1 MEKFSNIRII
11 PLGGLGEIGRN
22 MMVVEIDDDII
33 IIDAGVLFPSGDMP
47 GVDFIISDIS
57 YLIKNQDRVQAILLT
72 HGHEDHIGA
81 LPYVLSELN
90 VPVYASK
97 LTIGLISV
105 KLREHRLLQQSDL
118 RVIEPNSPLKIGGIS
133 VEFFRVCHS
142 IPDSMGIA
150 IYTPHGSIVH
160 TGDFKI
166 DHTPIDNHK
175 TDFATLSR
183 LAAEGVLILLADS
196 TYAEIEGYTPSE
208 STIQN
213 PIDLKI
219 SQAKGRIIVATFAS
233 LISRM
238 QIVLDSAF
246 RHNRKI
252 AVVGRSMSNNLK
264 MAIKM
269 GYLHA
274 ESNVLISLKEAKK
287 LPDSKIILLATGTQG
302 EPTSA
307 LVRMSRDEHKDVK
320 IVSGDTVIL
329 SSSPIPGN
337 ESLVAKTIDDLY
349 RLGATVFSSRNADVH
364 VHGHASREDLKLLLN
379 IVTPQFFIP
388 VHGEYRHLVAN
399 AELAQ
404 HVGIKP
410 QNTLVLE
417 NGYVVEINSNEA
429 DITDY
434 IPLEPVF
441 ISGQK
446 AWHNTDFQLPQRNRI
461 SKSGLVV
468 IGLAAQSQSLELLS
482 KPTIV
487 SYGFPELNGVE
498 SLSEKTSQLVHF
510 ALENHSD
517 SVLDWYNIRENITRL
532 VADMLYKETKR
543 RPVVL
548 VLVQSVDYEF

>member
-1 MEKFSNIRII
+1 MSNFSKIRII

-22 MMVVEIDDDII
+22 MMVVELNDDII
-33 IIDAGVLFPSGDMP
+33 IIDAGILFPSSDMP

-57 YLIKNQDRVQAILLT
+57 YLLENQHRVQAILLT

-90 VPVYASK
+90 VPVYASR
-97 LTIGLISV
+97 LTLSLIGV
-105 KLREHRLLQQSDL
+105 KLREHGLLQRSNL
-118 RVIEPNSPLKIGGIS
+118 HVIEPNTLLNIGS
-133 VEFFRVCHS
+133 FDVEFFRVCHS

-150 IYTPHGSIVH
+150 IHTPFGAIVH

-166 DHTPIDNHK
+166 DHTPIDKHK
-175 TDFATLSR
+175 MDFATLSR
-183 LAAEGVLILLADS
+183 LAADGVLVLLADS
-196 TYAEIEGYTPSE
+196 TYAEVDGYTPSE
-208 STIQN
+208 STIQSH
-213 PIDLKI
+213 IDLKI
-219 SQAKGRIIVATFAS
+219 AQAPGRIIVATFAS

-238 QIVLDSAF
+238 QIVLDSAYK
-246 RHNRKI
+246 HDRKV

-269 GYLHA
+269 GYLNA
-274 ESNVLISLKEAKK
+274 EPNILISLKEAKK
-287 LPDSKIILLATGTQG
+287 LPASKIILLATGTQG

-307 LVRMSRDEHKDVK
+307 LVRMSRNEHKDVK
-320 IVSGDTVIL
+320 IVSEDTVIL

-349 RLGATVFSSRNADVH
+349 RLGARVFSSRNADVH
-364 VHGHASREDLKLLLN
+364 VHGHASREELKLLLN
-379 IVTPQFFIP
+379 VVQPKFYIP

-399 AELAQ
+399 TELAQ
-404 HVGIKP
+404 LVGIKP

-417 NGYVVEINSNEA
+417 NGYVVEIDSQKA

-434 IPLEPVF
+434 IPLEQVF

-446 AWHNTDFQLPQRNRI
+446 SWRNSDFQLNQRNRI
-461 SKSGLVV
+461 SKSGIVV
-468 IGLAAQSQSLELLS
+468 MGITFTGSPISLS
-482 KPTIV
+482 NDPTIV
-487 SYGFPELNGVE
+487 SYGFPELNE
-498 SLSEKTSQLVHF
+498 IQDLSEKTSQLVHF
-510 ALENHSD
+510 ALENDSD

-532 VADMLYKETKR
+532 VANMLYKETKR

-548 VLVQSVDYEF
+548 VLVQSAD

>member
-1 MEKFSNIRII
+1 MSNFSKIRII

-22 MMVVEIDDDII
+22 MMVVELNDDII
-33 IIDAGVLFPSGDMP
+33 IIDAGILFPSSDMP

-57 YLIKNQDRVQAILLT
+57 YLLENQHRVQAILLT

-90 VPVYASK
+90 VPVYASR
-97 LTIGLISV
+97 LTLSLIGV
-105 KLREHRLLQQSDL
+105 KLREHGLLQRSNL
-118 RVIEPNSPLKIGGIS
+118 HVIEPNTLLNIGS
-133 VEFFRVCHS
+133 FDVEFFRVCHS

-150 IYTPHGSIVH
+150 IHTPFGAIVH

-166 DHTPIDNHK
+166 DHTPIDKHK
-175 TDFATLSR
+175 MDFATLSR
-183 LAAEGVLILLADS
+183 LAADGVLVLLADS
-196 TYAEIEGYTPSE
+196 TYAEVDGYTPSE
-208 STIQN
+208 STIQS

-219 SQAKGRIIVATFAS
+219 AQAPGRIIVATFAS

-238 QIVLDSAF
+238 QIVLDSAYK
-246 RHNRKI
+246 HDRKV

-269 GYLHA
+269 GYLNA
-274 ESNVLISLKEAKK
+274 EPNILISLKEAKK
-287 LPDSKIILLATGTQG
+287 LPASKIILLATGTQG

-307 LVRMSRDEHKDVK
+307 LVRMSRNEHKDVK

-349 RLGATVFSSRNADVH
+349 RLGARVFSSRNADVH
-364 VHGHASREDLKLLLN
+364 VHGHASREELKLLLN
-379 IVTPQFFIP
+379 VVQPKFYIP

-399 AELAQ
+399 TELAQ
-404 HVGIKP
+404 LVGIKP

-417 NGYVVEINSNEA
+417 NGYVVEIDSQKA

-434 IPLEPVF
+434 IPLEQVF

-446 AWHNTDFQLPQRNRI
+446 SWRNSDFQLNQRNRI
-461 SKSGLVV
+461 SKSGIVV
-468 IGLAAQSQSLELLS
+468 MGITFTGSPISLS
-482 KPTIV
+482 NDPTIV
-487 SYGFPELNGVE
+487 SYGFPELNE
-498 SLSEKTSQLVHF
+498 IQDLSEKTSQLVHF
-510 ALENHSD
+510 ALENDSD

-532 VADMLYKETKR
+532 VANMLYKETKR

-548 VLVQSVDYEF
+548 VLVQSAD

>member
-1 MEKFSNIRII
+1 MSNFSKIRII

-22 MMVVEIDDDII
+22 MMVVELNDDII
-33 IIDAGVLFPSGDMP
+33 IIDAGILFPSSDMP

-57 YLIKNQDRVQAILLT
+57 YLLENQHRVQAILLT

-90 VPVYASK
+90 VPVYASR
-97 LTIGLISV
+97 LTLSLIGV
-105 KLREHRLLQQSDL
+105 KLREHGLLQRSNL
-118 RVIEPNSPLKIGGIS
+118 HVIEPNTLLNIGS
-133 VEFFRVCHS
+133 FDVEFFRVCHS

-150 IYTPHGSIVH
+150 IHTPFGAIVH

-166 DHTPIDNHK
+166 DHTPIDKHK
-175 TDFATLSR
+175 MDFATLSR
-183 LAAEGVLILLADS
+183 LAADGVLVLLADS
-196 TYAEIEGYTPSE
+196 TYAEVDGYTPSE
-208 STIQN
+208 STIQS

-219 SQAKGRIIVATFAS
+219 AQAPGRIIVATFAS

-238 QIVLDSAF
+238 QIVLDSAYK
-246 RHNRKI
+246 HDRKV

-269 GYLHA
+269 GYLNA
-274 ESNVLISLKEAKK
+274 EPNILISLKEAKK
-287 LPDSKIILLATGTQG
+287 LPASKIILLATGTQG

-307 LVRMSRDEHKDVK
+307 LVRMSRNEHKDVK
-320 IVSGDTVIL
+320 IVSEDTVIL

-349 RLGATVFSSRNADVH
+349 RLGARVFSSRNADVH
-364 VHGHASREDLKLLLN
+364 VHGHASREELKLLLN
-379 IVTPQFFIP
+379 VVQPKFYIP

-399 AELAQ
+399 TELAQ
-404 HVGIKP
+404 LVGIKP

-417 NGYVVEINSNEA
+417 NGYVVEIDSQKA

-434 IPLEPVF
+434 IPLEQVF

-446 AWHNTDFQLPQRNRI
+446 SWRNSDFQLNQRNRI
-461 SKSGLVV
+461 SKSGIVV
-468 IGLAAQSQSLELLS
+468 MGITFTGSPISLS
-482 KPTIV
+482 NDPTIV
-487 SYGFPELNGVE
+487 SYGFPELNE
-498 SLSEKTSQLVHF
+498 IQDLSEKTSQLVHF
-510 ALENHSD
+510 ALENDSD

-532 VADMLYKETKR
+532 VANMLYKETKR

-548 VLVQSVDYEF
+548 VLVQSAD

>member
-1 MEKFSNIRII
+1 MSNFSKIRII

-22 MMVVEIDDDII
+22 MMVVELNDDII
-33 IIDAGVLFPSGDMP
+33 IIDAGILFPSSDMP

-57 YLIKNQDRVQAILLT
+57 YLVENQNRVQAILLT

-90 VPVYASK
+90 VPVYASR
-97 LTIGLISV
+97 LTLSLIGV
-105 KLREHRLLQQSDL
+105 KLREHGLLQRSNL
-118 RVIEPNSPLKIGGIS
+118 HVIEPNTLLNIGS
-133 VEFFRVCHS
+133 FDVEFFRVCHS

-150 IYTPHGSIVH
+150 IHTPFGAIVH

-166 DHTPIDNHK
+166 DHTPIDKHK
-175 TDFATLSR
+175 MDFATLSR
-183 LAAEGVLILLADS
+183 LAADGVLVLLADS
-196 TYAEIEGYTPSE
+196 TYAEVDGYTPSE
-208 STIQN
+208 STIQS

-219 SQAKGRIIVATFAS
+219 AQAPGRIIVATFAS

-238 QIVLDSAF
+238 QIVLDSAYK
-246 RHNRKI
+246 HDRKV

-269 GYLHA
+269 GYLNA
-274 ESNVLISLKEAKK
+274 EPNILISLKEAKK
-287 LPDSKIILLATGTQG
+287 LPASKIILLATGTQG

-307 LVRMSRDEHKDVK
+307 LVRMSRNEHKDVK
-320 IVSGDTVIL
+320 IVSEDTVIL

-349 RLGATVFSSRNADVH
+349 RLGARVFSSRNADVH
-364 VHGHASREDLKLLLN
+364 VHGHASREELKLLLN
-379 IVTPQFFIP
+379 VVQPKFYIP

-399 AELAQ
+399 TELAQ
-404 HVGIKP
+404 LVGIKP

-417 NGYVVEINSNEA
+417 NGYVVEIDSQKA

-434 IPLEPVF
+434 IPLEQVF

-446 AWHNTDFQLPQRNRI
+446 PWRNSDFQLNQRNRI
-461 SKSGLVV
+461 SKSGIVV
-468 IGLAAQSQSLELLS
+468 MGITFTGSPISLSNE
-482 KPTIV
+482 PTIV
-487 SYGFPELNGVE
+487 SYGFPELNE
-498 SLSEKTSQLVHF
+498 IQDLSEKTSQLVHF
-510 ALENHSD
+510 ALENDSD
-517 SVLDWYNIRENITRL
+517 SVLDWYDIRENITRL

-548 VLVQSVDYEF
+548 VLVQSAD

>member
-1 MEKFSNIRII
+1 M
-11 PLGGLGEIGRN
+11 GEIGRN
-22 MMVVEIDDDII
+22 MMVIEINDDII
-33 IIDAGVLFPSGDMP
+33 VIDAGVLFPSNDMP
-47 GVDFIISDIS
+47 GVDFLISDIS
-57 YLIKNQDRVQAILLT
+57 YLIENHERVQAILLT

-97 LTIGLISV
+97 LTHGLISV
-105 KLREHRLLQQSDL
+105 KLREHGLLQHSQL
-118 RVIEPNSPLKIGGIS
+118 HIVEPNKLLKIGS
-133 VEFFRVCHS
+133 FDVEFFRVCHS

-150 IYTPHGSIVH
+150 IYTRQGAIVH

-183 LAAEGVLILLADS
+183 LADDGVLVLLADS
-196 TYAEIEGYTPSE
+196 TYAEVDGYTPSE
-208 STIQN
+208 STIQA

-219 SQAKGRIIVATFAS
+219 SQGKGRVILATFAS

-246 RHNRKI
+246 RHNRKV

-264 MAIKM
+264 MAIKL

-274 ESNVLISLKEAKK
+274 EPNILISLKEAKK
-287 LPDSKIILLATGTQG
+287 LPNNQVILLATGTQG

-320 IVSGDTVIL
+320 IISGDTVIL

-337 ESLVAKTIDDLY
+337 ESLVSKTIDDLY
-349 RLGATVFSSRNADVH
+349 RLGATVFSSRNALVH
-364 VHGHASREDLKLLLN
+364 VHGHASREELKLLLN
-379 IVTPQFFIP
+379 IVRPQFFIP
-388 VHGEYRHLVAN
+388 IHGEYRHLVAN

-404 HVGIKP
+404 NVGIKP
-410 QNTLVLE
+410 KNTLVIE
-417 NGYVVEINSNEA
+417 NGYVVDINSEQA

-434 IPLEPVF
+434 ISLEQVF

-446 AWHNTDFQLPQRNRI
+446 MWRNADLQLRQRNRI

-468 IGLAAQSQSLELLS
+468 VGLSIQSQSLEILS
-482 KPTIV
+482 EPSIV
-487 SYGFPELNGVE
+487 SYGFPELDKVE
-498 SLSEKTSQLVHF
+498 NLSEKTSQLVHF
-510 ALENHSD
+510 ALENNTG
-517 SVLDWYNIRENITRL
+517 SVLDWYDIQENITRL
-532 VADMLYKETKR
+532 VADMLYKQTKR
-543 RPVVL
+543 RPVIL
-548 VLVQSVDYEF
+548 ALVQPVN

>member
-1 MEKFSNIRII
+1 MSNFSKIKII

-22 MMVVEIDDDII
+22 MMVIELDEEIIV
-33 IIDAGVLFPSGDMP
+33 IDAGILFPSSDMP
-47 GVDFIISDIS
+47 GVDFIIADIN

-90 VPVYASK
+90 VPVYASR
-97 LTIGLISV
+97 LTHSLITM
-105 KLREHRLLQQSDL
+105 KLREHGLLQQSNL
-118 RVIEPNSPLKIGGIS
+118 QVIQPNELLKIGGFDI
-133 VEFFRVCHS
+133 EFFRVCHS

-150 IYTPHGSIVH
+150 IHTPYGAIVH

-166 DHTPIDNHK
+166 DHTPIDKHK
-175 TDFATLSR
+175 MDFATLSR
-183 LAAEGVLILLADS
+183 LAAEGVLVLLADS
-196 TYAEIEGYTPSE
+196 TYAEVDGYTPSE
-208 STIQN
+208 STIQS

-219 SQAKGRIIVATFAS
+219 SQAPGRIIVATFAS

-238 QIVLDSAF
+238 QIVLDSAH
-246 RHNRKI
+246 RHDRKV

-269 GYLHA
+269 GYL
-274 ESNVLISLKEAKK
+274 NVEPNILISLKEAKK
-287 LPDSKIILLATGTQG
+287 LPDSKTILLATGTQG

-307 LVRMSRDEHKDVK
+307 LVRMSRNEHKDVK

-349 RLGATVFSSRNADVH
+349 RLGAKVFSSRNAEVH
-364 VHGHASREDLKLLLN
+364 VHGHASREELKLLLN
-379 IVTPQFFIP
+379 VVQPKFYIP
-388 VHGEYRHLVAN
+388 IHGEYRHLVAN
-399 AELAQ
+399 MELAQ
-404 HVGIKP
+404 SVGIES

-417 NGYVVEINSNEA
+417 NGYVVEIDAKQAN
-429 DITDY
+429 ITSY
-434 IPLEPVF
+434 IPLEQIF

-446 AWHNTDFQLPQRNRI
+446 PWHNSDFQLNQRSRI
-461 SKSGLVV
+461 SKSGIVV
-468 IGLAAQSQSLELLS
+468 VGLNIKEKPLALS
-482 KPTIV
+482 NEPTII
-487 SYGFPELNGVE
+487 SYGFPELNKIE
-498 SLSEKTSQLVHF
+498 ALSEKTSQVVHF
-510 ALENHSD
+510 TLENNSD
-517 SVLDWYNIRENITRL
+517 SVIDWYKIRENITTV

-548 VLVQSVDYEF
+548 ILVQSAG

>member
-1 MEKFSNIRII
+1 MSNFSKIRII

-22 MMVVEIDDDII
+22 MMVVELNDDII
-33 IIDAGVLFPSGDMP
+33 IIDAGILFPSSDMP

-57 YLIKNQDRVQAILLT
+57 YLLENQHRVQAILLT

-90 VPVYASK
+90 VPVYASR
-97 LTIGLISV
+97 LTLSLIGV
-105 KLREHRLLQQSDL
+105 KLREHGLLQRSNL
-118 RVIEPNSPLKIGGIS
+118 HVIEPNTLLNIGS
-133 VEFFRVCHS
+133 FDVEFFRVCHS

-150 IYTPHGSIVH
+150 IHTPFGAIVH

-166 DHTPIDNHK
+166 DHTPIDKHK
-175 TDFATLSR
+175 MDFATLSR
-183 LAAEGVLILLADS
+183 LAADGVLVLLADS
-196 TYAEIEGYTPSE
+196 TYAEVDGYTPSE
-208 STIQN
+208 STIQS

-219 SQAKGRIIVATFAS
+219 AQAPGRIIVATFAS

-238 QIVLDSAF
+238 QIVLDSAYK
-246 RHNRKI
+246 HDRKV

-269 GYLHA
+269 GYLNA
-274 ESNVLISLKEAKK
+274 EPNILISLKEAKK
-287 LPDSKIILLATGTQG
+287 LPASKIILLATGTQG

-307 LVRMSRDEHKDVK
+307 LVRMSRNEHKDVK

-349 RLGATVFSSRNADVH
+349 RLGAKVFSSRNADVH
-364 VHGHASREDLKLLLN
+364 VHGHASREELKLLLN
-379 IVTPQFFIP
+379 VVQPKFYIP

-399 AELAQ
+399 TELAQ
-404 HVGIKP
+404 LVGIKP

-417 NGYVVEINSNEA
+417 NGYVVEIDSQKA

-434 IPLEPVF
+434 IPLEQVF

-446 AWHNTDFQLPQRNRI
+446 PWRNSDFQLNQRNRI
-461 SKSGLVV
+461 SKSGIVV
-468 IGLAAQSQSLELLS
+468 MGITFTGSPISLS
-482 KPTIV
+482 NDPTIV
-487 SYGFPELNGVE
+487 SYGFPELNE
-498 SLSEKTSQLVHF
+498 IQDLSEKTSQLVHF
-510 ALENHSD
+510 ALENDSD

-532 VADMLYKETKR
+532 VANMLYKETKR

-548 VLVQSVDYEF
+548 VLVQSAD

>member
-1 MEKFSNIRII
+1 MSNFSKIRII

-22 MMVVEIDDDII
+22 MMVVELNDDII
-33 IIDAGVLFPSGDMP
+33 IIDAGILFPSSDMP

-57 YLIKNQDRVQAILLT
+57 YLVENQNRVQAILLT

-90 VPVYASK
+90 VPVYASR
-97 LTIGLISV
+97 LTLSLIGV
-105 KLREHRLLQQSDL
+105 KLREHGLLQRSNL
-118 RVIEPNSPLKIGGIS
+118 HVIEPNTLLNIGS
-133 VEFFRVCHS
+133 FDVEFFRVCHS

-150 IYTPHGSIVH
+150 IHTPFGAIVH

-166 DHTPIDNHK
+166 DHTPIDKHK
-175 TDFATLSR
+175 MDFATLSR
-183 LAAEGVLILLADS
+183 LAADGVLVLLADS
-196 TYAEIEGYTPSE
+196 TYAEVDGYTPSE
-208 STIQN
+208 STIQS

-219 SQAKGRIIVATFAS
+219 SQAPGRIIVATFAS

-238 QIVLDSAF
+238 QIVLDSAYK
-246 RHNRKI
+246 HDRKV

-269 GYLHA
+269 GYLNA
-274 ESNVLISLKEAKK
+274 EPNILISLKEAKK
-287 LPDSKIILLATGTQG
+287 LPASKIILLATGTQG

-307 LVRMSRDEHKDVK
+307 LVRMSRNEHKDVK

-349 RLGATVFSSRNADVH
+349 RLGAKVFSSRNADVH
-364 VHGHASREDLKLLLN
+364 VHGHASREELKLLLN
-379 IVTPQFFIP
+379 VVQPKFYIP

-399 AELAQ
+399 TELAQ
-404 HVGIKP
+404 LVGIKP

-417 NGYVVEINSNEA
+417 NGYVVEIDSQKA

-434 IPLEPVF
+434 IPLEQVF

-446 AWHNTDFQLPQRNRI
+446 PWRNSDFQLNQRNRI
-461 SKSGLVV
+461 SKSGIVV
-468 IGLAAQSQSLELLS
+468 MGITFTGSPISLSNE
-482 KPTIV
+482 PTIV
-487 SYGFPELNGVE
+487 SYGFPELNE
-498 SLSEKTSQLVHF
+498 IQDLSEKTSQLVHF
-510 ALENHSD
+510 ALENDSD
-517 SVLDWYNIRENITRL
+517 SVLDWYDIRENITRL

-548 VLVQSVDYEF
+548 VLVQSAD

>member
-1 MEKFSNIRII
+1 MSNFSKIRII

-22 MMVVEIDDDII
+22 MMVVELNDDII
-33 IIDAGVLFPSGDMP
+33 IIDAGILFPSSDMP

-57 YLIKNQDRVQAILLT
+57 YLLENQHRVQAILLT

-90 VPVYASK
+90 VPVYASR
-97 LTIGLISV
+97 LTLSLIGV
-105 KLREHRLLQQSDL
+105 KLREHGLLQRSNL
-118 RVIEPNSPLKIGGIS
+118 HVIEPNTLLNIGS
-133 VEFFRVCHS
+133 FDVEFFRVCHS

-150 IYTPHGSIVH
+150 IHTPFGAIVH

-166 DHTPIDNHK
+166 DHTPIDKHK
-175 TDFATLSR
+175 MDFATLSR
-183 LAAEGVLILLADS
+183 LAADGVLVLLADS
-196 TYAEIEGYTPSE
+196 TYAEVDGYTPSE
-208 STIQN
+208 STIQS

-219 SQAKGRIIVATFAS
+219 AQAPGRIIVATFAS

-238 QIVLDSAF
+238 QIVLDSAYK
-246 RHNRKI
+246 HDRKV

-269 GYLHA
+269 GYLNA
-274 ESNVLISLKEAKK
+274 EPNILISLKEAKK
-287 LPDSKIILLATGTQG
+287 LPASKIILLATGTQG

-307 LVRMSRDEHKDVK
+307 LVRMSRNEHKDVK

-349 RLGATVFSSRNADVH
+349 RLGARVFSSRNADVH
-364 VHGHASREDLKLLLN
+364 VHGHASREELKLLLN
-379 IVTPQFFIP
+379 VVQPKFYIP

-399 AELAQ
+399 TELAQ
-404 HVGIKP
+404 LVGIKP

-417 NGYVVEINSNEA
+417 NGYVVEIDSQKA

-434 IPLEPVF
+434 IPLEQVF

-446 AWHNTDFQLPQRNRI
+446 PWRNSDFQLNQRNRI
-461 SKSGLVV
+461 SKSGIVV
-468 IGLAAQSQSLELLS
+468 MGITFTGSPISLS
-482 KPTIV
+482 NDPTIV
-487 SYGFPELNGVE
+487 SYGFPELNE
-498 SLSEKTSQLVHF
+498 IQDLSEKTSQLVHF
-510 ALENHSD
+510 ALENDSD

-532 VADMLYKETKR
+532 VANMLYKETKR

-548 VLVQSVDYEF
+548 VLVQSAD

>member
-1 MEKFSNIRII
+1 MSNFSKIKII

-22 MMVVEIDDDII
+22 MMVIELDEEIIV
-33 IIDAGVLFPSGDMP
+33 IDAGILFPSSDMP
-47 GVDFIISDIS
+47 GVDFIIADIN

-90 VPVYASK
+90 VPVYASR
-97 LTIGLISV
+97 LTHSLITM
-105 KLREHRLLQQSDL
+105 KLREHGLLQQSNL
-118 RVIEPNSPLKIGGIS
+118 QVIQPNELLKIGGFDI
-133 VEFFRVCHS
+133 EFFRVCHS

-150 IYTPHGSIVH
+150 IHTPYGAIVH

-166 DHTPIDNHK
+166 DHTPIDKHK
-175 TDFATLSR
+175 MDFATLSR
-183 LAAEGVLILLADS
+183 LAAEGVLVLLADS
-196 TYAEIEGYTPSE
+196 TYAEVDGYTPSE
-208 STIQN
+208 STIQS

-219 SQAKGRIIVATFAS
+219 SQAPGRIIVATFAS

-238 QIVLDSAF
+238 QIVLDSAH
-246 RHNRKI
+246 RHDRKV

-269 GYLHA
+269 GYL
-274 ESNVLISLKEAKK
+274 NVEPNILISLKEAKK
-287 LPDSKIILLATGTQG
+287 LPDSKTILLATGTQG

-307 LVRMSRDEHKDVK
+307 LVRMSRNEHKDVK

-349 RLGATVFSSRNADVH
+349 RLGAKVFSSRNAEVH
-364 VHGHASREDLKLLLN
+364 VHGHASREELKLLLN
-379 IVTPQFFIP
+379 VVQPKFYIP
-388 VHGEYRHLVAN
+388 IHGEYRHLVAN
-399 AELAQ
+399 TELAQ
-404 HVGIKP
+404 SVGIEP

-417 NGYVVEINSNEA
+417 NGYVVEIDAKQAN
-429 DITDY
+429 ITSY
-434 IPLEPVF
+434 IPLEQIF

-446 AWHNTDFQLPQRNRI
+446 PWHNSDFQLNQRSRI
-461 SKSGLVV
+461 SKSGIVV
-468 IGLAAQSQSLELLS
+468 VGLNIKEKPLALS
-482 KPTIV
+482 NEPTII
-487 SYGFPELNGVE
+487 SYGFPELNKIE
-498 SLSEKTSQLVHF
+498 ALSEKTSQVVHF
-510 ALENHSD
+510 TLENNSD
-517 SVLDWYNIRENITRL
+517 SVIDWYKIRENITTV

-548 VLVQSVDYEF
+548 ILVQSAG

>member
-1 MEKFSNIRII
+1 MSNFSKIKII

-22 MMVVEIDDDII
+22 MMVIELDEEIIV
-33 IIDAGVLFPSGDMP
+33 IDAGILFPSSDMP
-47 GVDFIISDIS
+47 GVDFIIADIN

-90 VPVYASK
+90 VPVYASR
-97 LTIGLISV
+97 LTHSLITM
-105 KLREHRLLQQSDL
+105 KLREHGLLQQSNL
-118 RVIEPNSPLKIGGIS
+118 QVIQPNELLKIGGFDI
-133 VEFFRVCHS
+133 EFFRVCHS

-150 IYTPHGSIVH
+150 IHTPYGAIVH

-166 DHTPIDNHK
+166 DHTPIDKHK
-175 TDFATLSR
+175 MDFATLSR
-183 LAAEGVLILLADS
+183 LAAEGVLVLLADS
-196 TYAEIEGYTPSE
+196 TYAEIDGYTPSE
-208 STIQN
+208 STIQS

-219 SQAKGRIIVATFAS
+219 SQAPGRIIVATFAS

-238 QIVLDSAF
+238 QIVLDSAH
-246 RHNRKI
+246 RHDRKV

-269 GYLHA
+269 GYL
-274 ESNVLISLKEAKK
+274 NVEPNILISLKEAKK
-287 LPDSKIILLATGTQG
+287 LPDSKTILLATGTQG

-307 LVRMSRDEHKDVK
+307 LVRMSRNEHKDVK

-349 RLGATVFSSRNADVH
+349 RLGAKVFSSRNAEVH
-364 VHGHASREDLKLLLN
+364 VHGHASREELKLLLN
-379 IVTPQFFIP
+379 VVQPKFYIP
-388 VHGEYRHLVAN
+388 IHGEYRHLVAN
-399 AELAQ
+399 TELAQ
-404 HVGIKP
+404 SVGIEP

-417 NGYVVEINSNEA
+417 NGYVVEIDAKQAN
-429 DITDY
+429 ITSY
-434 IPLEPVF
+434 IPLEQIF

-446 AWHNTDFQLPQRNRI
+446 PWHNSDFQLNQRSRI
-461 SKSGLVV
+461 SKSGIVV
-468 IGLAAQSQSLELLS
+468 VGLNIKEKPLALS
-482 KPTIV
+482 NEPTII
-487 SYGFPELNGVE
+487 SYGFPELNKIE
-498 SLSEKTSQLVHF
+498 ALSEKTSQVVHF
-510 ALENHSD
+510 TLENNSD
-517 SVLDWYNIRENITRL
+517 SVIDWYKIRENITTV

-548 VLVQSVDYEF
+548 ILVQSAG

>member
-1 MEKFSNIRII
+1 MSNFSKIRII

-22 MMVVEIDDDII
+22 MMVVELNDDII
-33 IIDAGVLFPSGDMP
+33 IIDAGILFPSSDMP

-57 YLIKNQDRVQAILLT
+57 YLLENQHRVQAILLT

-90 VPVYASK
+90 VPVYASR
-97 LTIGLISV
+97 LTLSLIGV
-105 KLREHRLLQQSDL
+105 KLREHGLLQRSNL
-118 RVIEPNSPLKIGGIS
+118 HVIEPNTLLNIGS
-133 VEFFRVCHS
+133 FDVEFFRVCHS

-150 IYTPHGSIVH
+150 IHTPFGAIVH

-166 DHTPIDNHK
+166 DHTPIDKHK
-175 TDFATLSR
+175 MDFATLSR
-183 LAAEGVLILLADS
+183 LAADGVLVLLADS
-196 TYAEIEGYTPSE
+196 TYAEVDGYTPSE
-208 STIQN
+208 STIQS

-219 SQAKGRIIVATFAS
+219 AQAPGRIIVATFAS

-238 QIVLDSAF
+238 QIVLDSAYK
-246 RHNRKI
+246 HDRKV

-269 GYLHA
+269 GYLNA
-274 ESNVLISLKEAKK
+274 EPNILISLKEAKK
-287 LPDSKIILLATGTQG
+287 LPASKIILLATGTQG

-307 LVRMSRDEHKDVK
+307 LVRMSRNEHKDVK
-320 IVSGDTVIL
+320 IVSEDTVIL
-329 SSSPIPGN
+329 SSSPIPGY

-349 RLGATVFSSRNADVH
+349 RLGARVFSSRNADVH
-364 VHGHASREDLKLLLN
+364 VHGHASREELKLLLN
-379 IVTPQFFIP
+379 VVQPKFYIP

-399 AELAQ
+399 TELAQ
-404 HVGIKP
+404 LVGIKP

-417 NGYVVEINSNEA
+417 NGYVVEIDSQKA

-434 IPLEPVF
+434 IPLEQVF

-446 AWHNTDFQLPQRNRI
+446 SWRNSDFQLNQRNRI
-461 SKSGLVV
+461 SKSGIVV
-468 IGLAAQSQSLELLS
+468 MGITFTGSPISLS
-482 KPTIV
+482 NDPTIV
-487 SYGFPELNGVE
+487 SYGFPELNE
-498 SLSEKTSQLVHF
+498 IQDLSEKTSQLVHF
-510 ALENHSD
+510 ALENDSD

-532 VADMLYKETKR
+532 VANMLYKETKR

-548 VLVQSVDYEF
+548 VLVQSAD

>member
-1 MEKFSNIRII
+1 MSNFSKIRII

-22 MMVVEIDDDII
+22 MMVVELNDDII
-33 IIDAGVLFPSGDMP
+33 IIDAGILFPSSDMP

-57 YLIKNQDRVQAILLT
+57 YLVENQNRVQAILLT

-90 VPVYASK
+90 VPVYASR
-97 LTIGLISV
+97 LTLSLIGV
-105 KLREHRLLQQSDL
+105 KLREHGLLQRSNL
-118 RVIEPNSPLKIGGIS
+118 HVIEPNTLLNIGS
-133 VEFFRVCHS
+133 FDVEFFRVCHS

-150 IYTPHGSIVH
+150 IHTPFGAIVH

-166 DHTPIDNHK
+166 DHTPIDKHK
-175 TDFATLSR
+175 MDFATLSR
-183 LAAEGVLILLADS
+183 LAADGVLVLLADS
-196 TYAEIEGYTPSE
+196 TYAEVDGYTPSE
-208 STIQN
+208 STIQS

-219 SQAKGRIIVATFAS
+219 AQAPGRIIVATFAS

-238 QIVLDSAF
+238 QIVLDSAYK
-246 RHNRKI
+246 HDRKV

-269 GYLHA
+269 GYLNA
-274 ESNVLISLKEAKK
+274 EPNILISLKEAKK
-287 LPDSKIILLATGTQG
+287 LPASKIILLATGTQG

-307 LVRMSRDEHKDVK
+307 LVRMSRNEHKDVK
-320 IVSGDTVIL
+320 IVSEDTVIL

-349 RLGATVFSSRNADVH
+349 RLGAKVFSSRNADVH
-364 VHGHASREDLKLLLN
+364 VHGHASREELKLLLN
-379 IVTPQFFIP
+379 VVQPKFYIP

-399 AELAQ
+399 TELAQ
-404 HVGIKP
+404 LVGIKP

-417 NGYVVEINSNEA
+417 NGYVVEIDSQKA

-434 IPLEPVF
+434 IPLEQVF

-446 AWHNTDFQLPQRNRI
+446 SWRNSDFQLNQRNRI
-461 SKSGLVV
+461 SKSGIVV
-468 IGLAAQSQSLELLS
+468 MGITFTGSPISLS
-482 KPTIV
+482 NDPTIV
-487 SYGFPELNGVE
+487 SYGFPELNE
-498 SLSEKTSQLVHF
+498 IQDLSEKTSQLVHF
-510 ALENHSD
+510 ALENDSD

-532 VADMLYKETKR
+532 VANMLYKETKR

-548 VLVQSVDYEF
+548 VLVQSAD

>member
-1 MEKFSNIRII
+1 MSNFSKIRII

-22 MMVVEIDDDII
+22 MMVVELNDDII
-33 IIDAGVLFPSGDMP
+33 IIDAGILFPSSDMP

-57 YLIKNQDRVQAILLT
+57 YLLENQHRVQAILLT

-90 VPVYASK
+90 VPVYASR
-97 LTIGLISV
+97 LTLSLIGV
-105 KLREHRLLQQSDL
+105 KLREHGLLQRSNL
-118 RVIEPNSPLKIGGIS
+118 HVIEPNTLLNIGS
-133 VEFFRVCHS
+133 FDVEFFRVCHS

-150 IYTPHGSIVH
+150 IHTPFGAIVH

-166 DHTPIDNHK
+166 DHTPIDKHK
-175 TDFATLSR
+175 MDFATLSR
-183 LAAEGVLILLADS
+183 LAADGVLVLLADS
-196 TYAEIEGYTPSE
+196 TYAEVDGYTPSE
-208 STIQN
+208 STIQS

-219 SQAKGRIIVATFAS
+219 AQAPGRIIVATFAS

-238 QIVLDSAF
+238 QIVLDSAYK
-246 RHNRKI
+246 HDRKV

-269 GYLHA
+269 GYLNA
-274 ESNVLISLKEAKK
+274 EPNILISLKEAKK
-287 LPDSKIILLATGTQG
+287 LPASKIILLATGTQG

-307 LVRMSRDEHKDVK
+307 LVRMSRNEHKDVK

-349 RLGATVFSSRNADVH
+349 RLGARVFSSRNADVH
-364 VHGHASREDLKLLLN
+364 VHGHASREELKLLLN
-379 IVTPQFFIP
+379 VVQPKFYIP

-399 AELAQ
+399 TELAQ
-404 HVGIKP
+404 LVGIKP

-417 NGYVVEINSNEA
+417 NGYGVEIDSQKA

-434 IPLEPVF
+434 IPLEQVF

-446 AWHNTDFQLPQRNRI
+446 SWRNSDFQLNQRNRI
-461 SKSGLVV
+461 SKSGIVV
-468 IGLAAQSQSLELLS
+468 MGITFTGSPISLSNE
-482 KPTIV
+482 PTIV
-487 SYGFPELNGVE
+487 SYGFPELNE
-498 SLSEKTSQLVHF
+498 IQDLSEKTSQLVHF
-510 ALENHSD
+510 ALENDSD

-532 VADMLYKETKR
+532 VANMLYKETKR

-548 VLVQSVDYEF
+548 VLVQSAD

>member
-1 MEKFSNIRII
+1 MSNFSKIRII

-22 MMVVEIDDDII
+22 MMVVELNDDII
-33 IIDAGVLFPSGDMP
+33 IIDAGILFPSSDMP

-57 YLIKNQDRVQAILLT
+57 YLLENQHRVQAILLT

-90 VPVYASK
+90 VPVYASR
-97 LTIGLISV
+97 LTHSLISV
-105 KLREHRLLQQSDL
+105 KLREHGLLL
-118 RVIEPNSPLKIGGIS
+118 RSNLHVIEPNTLLNIGS
-133 VEFFRVCHS
+133 FDVEFFRVCHS

-150 IYTPHGSIVH
+150 IHTPFGAIVH

-166 DHTPIDNHK
+166 DHTPIDKHK
-175 TDFATLSR
+175 MDFATLSR
-183 LAAEGVLILLADS
+183 LAADGVLVLLADS
-196 TYAEIEGYTPSE
+196 TYAEVDGYTPSE
-208 STIQN
+208 STIQS

-219 SQAKGRIIVATFAS
+219 AQAPGRIIVATFAS

-238 QIVLDSAF
+238 QIVLDSAYK
-246 RHNRKI
+246 HDRKV

-269 GYLHA
+269 GYLNA
-274 ESNVLISLKEAKK
+274 EPNILISLKEAKK
-287 LPDSKIILLATGTQG
+287 LPASKIILLATGTQG

-307 LVRMSRDEHKDVK
+307 LVRMSRNEHKDVK
-320 IVSGDTVIL
+320 IVSEDTVIL

-349 RLGATVFSSRNADVH
+349 RLGARVFSSRNADVH
-364 VHGHASREDLKLLLN
+364 VHGHASREELKLLLN
-379 IVTPQFFIP
+379 VVQPKFYIP

-399 AELAQ
+399 TELAQ
-404 HVGIKP
+404 LVGIKP

-417 NGYVVEINSNEA
+417 NGYVVEIDSQKA

-434 IPLEPVF
+434 IPLEQVF

-446 AWHNTDFQLPQRNRI
+446 SWRNSDFQLNQRNRI
-461 SKSGLVV
+461 SKSGIVV
-468 IGLAAQSQSLELLS
+468 MGITFTGSPISLS
-482 KPTIV
+482 NDPTIV
-487 SYGFPELNGVE
+487 SYGFPELNE
-498 SLSEKTSQLVHF
+498 IQDLSEKTSQLVHF
-510 ALENHSD
+510 ALENDSD

-532 VADMLYKETKR
+532 VANMLYKETKR

-548 VLVQSVDYEF
+548 VLVQSAD

>member
-1 MEKFSNIRII
+1 MSNFSKIRII

-22 MMVVEIDDDII
+22 MMVVELNDDII
-33 IIDAGVLFPSGDMP
+33 IIDAGILFPSSDMP

-57 YLIKNQDRVQAILLT
+57 YLLENQHRVQAILLT

-90 VPVYASK
+90 VPVYASR
-97 LTIGLISV
+97 LTLSLIGV
-105 KLREHRLLQQSDL
+105 KLREHGLLQRSNL
-118 RVIEPNSPLKIGGIS
+118 HVIEPNTLLNIGS
-133 VEFFRVCHS
+133 FDVEFFRVCHS

-150 IYTPHGSIVH
+150 IHTPFGAIVH

-166 DHTPIDNHK
+166 DHTPIDKHK
-175 TDFATLSR
+175 MDFATLSR
-183 LAAEGVLILLADS
+183 LAADGVLVLLADS
-196 TYAEIEGYTPSE
+196 TYAEVDGYTPSE
-208 STIQN
+208 STIQS

-219 SQAKGRIIVATFAS
+219 AQAPGRIIVATFAS

-238 QIVLDSAF
+238 QIVLDSAYK
-246 RHNRKI
+246 HDRKV

-269 GYLHA
+269 GYLNA
-274 ESNVLISLKEAKK
+274 EPNILISLKEAKK
-287 LPDSKIILLATGTQG
+287 LPASKIILLATGTQG

-307 LVRMSRDEHKDVK
+307 LVRMSRNEHKDVK
-320 IVSGDTVIL
+320 IVSEDTVIL

-349 RLGATVFSSRNADVH
+349 RLGARVFSSRNADVH
-364 VHGHASREDLKLLLN
+364 VHGHASREELKLLLN
-379 IVTPQFFIP
+379 VVQPKFYIP

-399 AELAQ
+399 TELAQ
-404 HVGIKP
+404 LVGIKP

-417 NGYVVEINSNEA
+417 NGYVVEIDSQKA

-434 IPLEPVF
+434 IPLEQVF

-446 AWHNTDFQLPQRNRI
+446 PWRNSDFQLNQRNRI
-461 SKSGLVV
+461 SKSGIVV
-468 IGLAAQSQSLELLS
+468 MGITFTGSPISLSNE
-482 KPTIV
+482 PTIV
-487 SYGFPELNGVE
+487 SYGFPELNE
-498 SLSEKTSQLVHF
+498 IQDLSEKTSQLVHF
-510 ALENHSD
+510 ALENDSD

-532 VADMLYKETKR
+532 VANMLYKETKR

-548 VLVQSVDYEF
+548 VLVQSAD

>member
-1 MEKFSNIRII
+1 
-11 PLGGLGEIGRN
+11 
-22 MMVVEIDDDII
+22 MVIEIDDDII
-33 IIDAGVLFPSGDMP
+33 VIDAGVLFPSSDMP

-57 YLIKNQDRVQAILLT
+57 YLIENHDRIQAILLT

-97 LTIGLISV
+97 LTHGLISV
-105 KLREHRLLQQSDL
+105 KLREHGLLQHSQL
-118 RVIEPNSPLKIGGIS
+118 HVIEPNNLLKIGS
-133 VEFFRVCHS
+133 FNVEFFRVCHS

-150 IYTPHGSIVH
+150 IHTRQGAIVH

-183 LAAEGVLILLADS
+183 LAADGVLVLLADS
-196 TYAEIEGYTPSE
+196 TYAEVDGYTPSE
-208 STIQN
+208 STIQA
-213 PIDLKI
+213 PIDLTI
-219 SQAKGRIIVATFAS
+219 SQGEGRIIVATFAS

-238 QIVLDSAF
+238 QIVLDSAS
-246 RHNRKI
+246 RHNRKV

-264 MAIKM
+264 MAIKL

-274 ESNVLISLKEAKK
+274 EPNILISLKEAKK
-287 LPDSKIILLATGTQG
+287 LPNNQIILLATGTQG

-364 VHGHASREDLKLLLN
+364 VHGHASREELKLLLN
-379 IVTPQFFIP
+379 IVRPQFYIP
-388 VHGEYRHLVAN
+388 IHGEYRHLVAN

-404 HVGIKP
+404 NVGIKP
-410 QNTLVLE
+410 KNTLVIE
-417 NGYVVEINSNEA
+417 NGYVVDINSNQA

-434 IPLEPVF
+434 ISLEQVF

-446 AWHNTDFQLPQRNRI
+446 PWRNTDFQLPQRNRI

-468 IGLAAQSQSLELLS
+468 VGLVIQSQSLEILS
-482 KPTIV
+482 EPSIIP
-487 SYGFPELNGVE
+487 YGFPELNEVE
-498 SLSEKTSQLVHF
+498 NLSEKTSQLVHF
-510 ALENHSD
+510 ALENDTD
-517 SVLDWYNIRENITRL
+517 SVLDCYNIRENITRL
-532 VADMLYKETKR
+532 VADMLFKETKR

-548 VLVQSVDYEF
+548 ALVQSVN

>member
-1 MEKFSNIRII
+1 LKKNSNIRII

-22 MMVVEIDDDII
+22 MMVIEINDDII
-33 IIDAGVLFPSGDMP
+33 VIDAGVLFPSNDMP

-57 YLIKNQDRVQAILLT
+57 YLIENHERVQAILLT

-97 LTIGLISV
+97 LTHGLISV
-105 KLREHRLLQQSDL
+105 KLREHGLLQHSQL
-118 RVIEPNSPLKIGGIS
+118 HIIEPNKLLKIGS
-133 VEFFRVCHS
+133 FDVEFFRVCHS

-150 IYTPHGSIVH
+150 IHTRQGAIVH

-183 LAAEGVLILLADS
+183 LADDGVLVLLADS
-196 TYAEIEGYTPSE
+196 TYAEVDGYTPSE
-208 STIQN
+208 STIQA

-219 SQAKGRIIVATFAS
+219 SQGEGRVIVATFAS

-246 RHNRKI
+246 RHNRKV

-264 MAIKM
+264 MAIKL

-274 ESNVLISLKEAKK
+274 EPNVLVSLKEAKK
-287 LPDSKIILLATGTQG
+287 LPNNQVILLATGTQG

-320 IVSGDTVIL
+320 IISGDTVIL

-337 ESLVAKTIDDLY
+337 ESLVSKTIDGLY
-349 RLGATVFSSRNADVH
+349 RLGATVFSSRNALVH
-364 VHGHASREDLKLLLN
+364 VHGHASREELKLLLN
-379 IVTPQFFIP
+379 IVRPQFFIP
-388 VHGEYRHLVAN
+388 IHGEYRHLVAH

-404 HVGIKP
+404 NVGIKP
-410 QNTLVLE
+410 KNTLVIE
-417 NGYVVEINSNEA
+417 NGYVVDINSDQA
-429 DITDY
+429 AITDY
-434 IPLEPVF
+434 ISLEQVF

-446 AWHNTDFQLPQRNRI
+446 MWRNADLQLRQRNRI

-468 IGLAAQSQSLELLS
+468 VGLSIQSQSLEILS
-482 KPTIV
+482 KPSIV
-487 SYGFPELNGVE
+487 SYGFPELNKVE

-510 ALENHSD
+510 ALENNAG
-517 SVLDWYNIRENITRL
+517 SVLDWYDIQENITRL

-543 RPVVL
+543 RPVIL
-548 VLVQSVDYEF
+548 ALVQPVN

>member
-1 MEKFSNIRII
+1 LSNFSKIKII

-22 MMVVEIDDDII
+22 MMVIELDEEIIV
-33 IIDAGVLFPSGDMP
+33 IDAGILFPSSDMP
-47 GVDFIISDIS
+47 GVDFIIADIN

-90 VPVYASK
+90 VPVYASR
-97 LTIGLISV
+97 LTHSLITM
-105 KLREHRLLQQSDL
+105 KLREHGLLQQSNL
-118 RVIEPNSPLKIGGIS
+118 QVIQPNELLKIGGFDI
-133 VEFFRVCHS
+133 EFFRVCHS

-150 IYTPHGSIVH
+150 IHTPYGAIVH

-166 DHTPIDNHK
+166 DHTPIDKHK
-175 TDFATLSR
+175 MDFATLSR
-183 LAAEGVLILLADS
+183 LAAEGVLVLLADS
-196 TYAEIEGYTPSE
+196 TYAEVDGYTPSE
-208 STIQN
+208 STIQS

-219 SQAKGRIIVATFAS
+219 SQAPGRIIVATFAS

-238 QIVLDSAF
+238 QIVLDSAH
-246 RHNRKI
+246 RHDRKV

-269 GYLHA
+269 GYL
-274 ESNVLISLKEAKK
+274 NVEPNILISLKEAKK
-287 LPDSKIILLATGTQG
+287 LPDSKTILLATGTQG

-307 LVRMSRDEHKDVK
+307 LVRMSRNEHKDVK

-349 RLGATVFSSRNADVH
+349 RLGAKVFSSRNAEVH
-364 VHGHASREDLKLLLN
+364 VHGHASREELKLLLN
-379 IVTPQFFIP
+379 VVQPKFYIP
-388 VHGEYRHLVAN
+388 IHGEYRHLVAN
-399 AELAQ
+399 TELAQ
-404 HVGIKP
+404 SVGIEP

-417 NGYVVEINSNEA
+417 NGYVVEIDAKQAN
-429 DITDY
+429 ITSY
-434 IPLEPVF
+434 IPLEQIF

-446 AWHNTDFQLPQRNRI
+446 PWHNSDFQLNQRSRI
-461 SKSGLVV
+461 SKSGIVV
-468 IGLAAQSQSLELLS
+468 VGLNIKEKPLALS
-482 KPTIV
+482 NEPTII
-487 SYGFPELNGVE
+487 SYGFPELNKIE
-498 SLSEKTSQLVHF
+498 ALSEKTSQVVHF
-510 ALENHSD
+510 TLENNSD
-517 SVLDWYNIRENITRL
+517 SVIDWYKIRENITTV

-548 VLVQSVDYEF
+548 ILVQSAG

>member
-1 MEKFSNIRII
+1 MSNFSKIRII

-22 MMVVEIDDDII
+22 MMVVELNDDII
-33 IIDAGVLFPSGDMP
+33 IIDAGILFPSSDMP

-57 YLIKNQDRVQAILLT
+57 YLLENQHRVQAILLT

-90 VPVYASK
+90 VPVYASR
-97 LTIGLISV
+97 LTLSLIGV
-105 KLREHRLLQQSDL
+105 KLREHGLLQRSNL
-118 RVIEPNSPLKIGGIS
+118 HVIEPNTLLNIGS
-133 VEFFRVCHS
+133 FDVEFFRVCHS
-142 IPDSMGIA
+142 IPDSMGSA
-150 IYTPHGSIVH
+150 IHTPFGAIVH

-166 DHTPIDNHK
+166 DHTPIDKHK
-175 TDFATLSR
+175 MDFATLSR
-183 LAAEGVLILLADS
+183 LAADGVLVLLADS
-196 TYAEIEGYTPSE
+196 TYAEVDGYTPSE
-208 STIQN
+208 STIQS

-219 SQAKGRIIVATFAS
+219 AQAPGRIIVATFAS

-238 QIVLDSAF
+238 QIVLDSAYK
-246 RHNRKI
+246 HDRKV

-269 GYLHA
+269 GYLNA
-274 ESNVLISLKEAKK
+274 EPNILISLKEAKK
-287 LPDSKIILLATGTQG
+287 LPASKIILLATGTQG

-307 LVRMSRDEHKDVK
+307 LVRMSRNEHKDVK
-320 IVSGDTVIL
+320 IVSEDTVIL

-349 RLGATVFSSRNADVH
+349 RLGARVFSSRNADVH
-364 VHGHASREDLKLLLN
+364 VHGHASREELKLLLN
-379 IVTPQFFIP
+379 VVQPKFYIP

-399 AELAQ
+399 TELAQ
-404 HVGIKP
+404 LVGIKP

-417 NGYVVEINSNEA
+417 NGYVVEIDSQKA

-434 IPLEPVF
+434 IPLEQVF

-446 AWHNTDFQLPQRNRI
+446 SWRNSDFQLNQRNRI
-461 SKSGLVV
+461 SKSGIVV
-468 IGLAAQSQSLELLS
+468 MGITFTGSPISLS
-482 KPTIV
+482 NDPTIV
-487 SYGFPELNGVE
+487 SYGFPELNE
-498 SLSEKTSQLVHF
+498 IQDLSEKTSQLVHF
-510 ALENHSD
+510 ALENDSD

-532 VADMLYKETKR
+532 VANMLYKETKR

-548 VLVQSVDYEF
+548 VLVQSAD

>member
-1 MEKFSNIRII
+1 LSNFSKIRII

-22 MMVVEIDDDII
+22 MMVVELNDDII
-33 IIDAGVLFPSGDMP
+33 IIDAGILFPSSDMP

-57 YLIKNQDRVQAILLT
+57 YLLENQHRVQAILLT

-90 VPVYASK
+90 VPVYASR
-97 LTIGLISV
+97 LTLSLIGV
-105 KLREHRLLQQSDL
+105 KLREHGLLQRSNL
-118 RVIEPNSPLKIGGIS
+118 HVIEPNTLLNIGS
-133 VEFFRVCHS
+133 FDVEFFRVCHS

-150 IYTPHGSIVH
+150 IHTPFGAIVH

-166 DHTPIDNHK
+166 DHTPIDKHK
-175 TDFATLSR
+175 MDFATLSR
-183 LAAEGVLILLADS
+183 LAADGVLVLLADS
-196 TYAEIEGYTPSE
+196 TYAEVDGYTPSE
-208 STIQN
+208 STIQS

-219 SQAKGRIIVATFAS
+219 AQAPGRIIVATFAS

-238 QIVLDSAF
+238 QIVLDSAYK
-246 RHNRKI
+246 HDRKV

-269 GYLHA
+269 GYLNA
-274 ESNVLISLKEAKK
+274 EPNILISLKEAKK
-287 LPDSKIILLATGTQG
+287 LPASKIILLATGTQG

-307 LVRMSRDEHKDVK
+307 LVRMSRNEHKDVK
-320 IVSGDTVIL
+320 IVSEDTVIL

-349 RLGATVFSSRNADVH
+349 RLGARVFSSRNADVH
-364 VHGHASREDLKLLLN
+364 VHGHASREELKLLLN
-379 IVTPQFFIP
+379 VVQPKFYIP

-399 AELAQ
+399 TELAQ
-404 HVGIKP
+404 LVGIKP

-417 NGYVVEINSNEA
+417 NGYVVEIDSQKA

-434 IPLEPVF
+434 IPLEQVF

-446 AWHNTDFQLPQRNRI
+446 SWRNSDFQLNQRNRI
-461 SKSGLVV
+461 SKSGIVV
-468 IGLAAQSQSLELLS
+468 MGITFTGSPISLS
-482 KPTIV
+482 NDPTIV
-487 SYGFPELNGVE
+487 SYGFPELNE
-498 SLSEKTSQLVHF
+498 IQDLSEKTSQLVHF
-510 ALENHSD
+510 ALENDSD

-532 VADMLYKETKR
+532 VANMLYKETKR

-548 VLVQSVDYEF
+548 VLVQSAD

>member
-1 MEKFSNIRII
+1 MSNFSKIRII

-22 MMVVEIDDDII
+22 MMVVELNDDII
-33 IIDAGVLFPSGDMP
+33 IIDAGILFPSSDMP

-57 YLIKNQDRVQAILLT
+57 YLVENQNRVQAILLT

-90 VPVYASK
+90 VPVYASR
-97 LTIGLISV
+97 LTLSLIGV
-105 KLREHRLLQQSDL
+105 KLREHGLLQRSNL
-118 RVIEPNSPLKIGGIS
+118 HVIEPNTLLNIGS
-133 VEFFRVCHS
+133 FDVEFFRVCHS

-150 IYTPHGSIVH
+150 IHTPFGAIVH

-166 DHTPIDNHK
+166 DHTPIDKHK
-175 TDFATLSR
+175 MDFATLSR
-183 LAAEGVLILLADS
+183 LAADGVLVLLADS
-196 TYAEIEGYTPSE
+196 TYAEVDGYTPSE
-208 STIQN
+208 STIQS

-219 SQAKGRIIVATFAS
+219 SQAPGRIIVATFAS

-238 QIVLDSAF
+238 QIVLDSAYK
-246 RHNRKI
+246 HDRKV

-269 GYLHA
+269 GYLNA
-274 ESNVLISLKEAKK
+274 EPNILISLKEAKK
-287 LPDSKIILLATGTQG
+287 LPASKIILLATGTQG

-307 LVRMSRDEHKDVK
+307 LVRMSRNEHKDVK

-349 RLGATVFSSRNADVH
+349 RLGARVFSSRNADVH
-364 VHGHASREDLKLLLN
+364 VHGHASREELKLLLN
-379 IVTPQFFIP
+379 VVQPKFYIP

-399 AELAQ
+399 TELAQ
-404 HVGIKP
+404 LVGIKP

-417 NGYVVEINSNEA
+417 NGYVVEIDSQKA

-434 IPLEPVF
+434 IPLEQVF

-446 AWHNTDFQLPQRNRI
+446 PWRNSDFQLNQRNRI
-461 SKSGLVV
+461 SKSGIVV
-468 IGLAAQSQSLELLS
+468 MGITFTGSPISLSNE
-482 KPTIV
+482 PTIV
-487 SYGFPELNGVE
+487 SYGFPELNE
-498 SLSEKTSQLVHF
+498 IQDLSEKTSQLVHF
-510 ALENHSD
+510 ALENDSD

-532 VADMLYKETKR
+532 VANMLYKETKR

-548 VLVQSVDYEF
+548 VLVQSAD

>member
-1 MEKFSNIRII
+1 MSNFSKIRII

-22 MMVVEIDDDII
+22 MMVVELNDDII
-33 IIDAGVLFPSGDMP
+33 IIDAGILFPSSDMP

-57 YLIKNQDRVQAILLT
+57 YLLENQHRVQAILLT

-90 VPVYASK
+90 VPVYASR
-97 LTIGLISV
+97 LTLSLIGV
-105 KLREHRLLQQSDL
+105 KLREHGLLQRSNL
-118 RVIEPNSPLKIGGIS
+118 HVIEPNTLLNIGS
-133 VEFFRVCHS
+133 FDVEFFRVCHS

-150 IYTPHGSIVH
+150 IHTPFGAIVH

-166 DHTPIDNHK
+166 DHTPIDKHK
-175 TDFATLSR
+175 MDFATLSR
-183 LAAEGVLILLADS
+183 LAADGVLVLLADS
-196 TYAEIEGYTPSE
+196 TYAEVDGYTPSE
-208 STIQN
+208 STIQS

-219 SQAKGRIIVATFAS
+219 AQAPGRIIVATFAS

-238 QIVLDSAF
+238 QIVLDSAYKLD
-246 RHNRKI
+246 RKV

-269 GYLHA
+269 GYLNA
-274 ESNVLISLKEAKK
+274 EPNILISLKEAKK
-287 LPDSKIILLATGTQG
+287 LPASKIILLATGTQG

-307 LVRMSRDEHKDVK
+307 LVRMSRNEHKDVK
-320 IVSGDTVIL
+320 IVSEDTVIL

-349 RLGATVFSSRNADVH
+349 RLGARVFSSRNADVH
-364 VHGHASREDLKLLLN
+364 VHGHASREELKLLLN
-379 IVTPQFFIP
+379 VVQPKFYIP

-399 AELAQ
+399 TELAQ
-404 HVGIKP
+404 LVGIKP

-417 NGYVVEINSNEA
+417 NGYVVEIDSQKA

-434 IPLEPVF
+434 IPLEQVF

-446 AWHNTDFQLPQRNRI
+446 SWRNSDFQLNQRNRI
-461 SKSGLVV
+461 SKSGIVV
-468 IGLAAQSQSLELLS
+468 MGITFTGSPISLS
-482 KPTIV
+482 NDPTIV
-487 SYGFPELNGVE
+487 SYGFPELNE
-498 SLSEKTSQLVHF
+498 IQDLSEKTSQLVHF
-510 ALENHSD
+510 ALENDSD

-532 VADMLYKETKR
+532 VANMLYKETKR

-548 VLVQSVDYEF
+548 VLVQSAD

>member
-1 MEKFSNIRII
+1 MSNFSKIRII

-22 MMVVEIDDDII
+22 MMVVELNDDII
-33 IIDAGVLFPSGDMP
+33 IIDAGILFPSSDMP

-57 YLIKNQDRVQAILLT
+57 YLVENQNRVQAILLT

-90 VPVYASK
+90 VPVYASR
-97 LTIGLISV
+97 LTLSLIGV
-105 KLREHRLLQQSDL
+105 KLREHGLLQRSNL
-118 RVIEPNSPLKIGGIS
+118 HVIEPNTLLNIGS
-133 VEFFRVCHS
+133 FDVEFFRVCHS

-150 IYTPHGSIVH
+150 IHTPFGAIVH

-166 DHTPIDNHK
+166 DHTPIDKHK
-175 TDFATLSR
+175 MDFATLSR
-183 LAAEGVLILLADS
+183 LAADGVLVLLADS
-196 TYAEIEGYTPSE
+196 TYAEVDGYTPSE
-208 STIQN
+208 STIQS

-219 SQAKGRIIVATFAS
+219 AQAPGRIIVATFAS

-238 QIVLDSAF
+238 QIVLDSAYK
-246 RHNRKI
+246 HDRKV

-269 GYLHA
+269 GYLNA
-274 ESNVLISLKEAKK
+274 EPNILISLKEAKK
-287 LPDSKIILLATGTQG
+287 LPASKIILLATGTQG

-307 LVRMSRDEHKDVK
+307 LVRMSRNEHKDVK
-320 IVSGDTVIL
+320 IVSEDTVIL

-349 RLGATVFSSRNADVH
+349 RLGARVFSSRNADVH
-364 VHGHASREDLKLLLN
+364 VHGHASREELKLLLN
-379 IVTPQFFIP
+379 VVQPKFYIP

-399 AELAQ
+399 TELAQ
-404 HVGIKP
+404 LVGIKP

-417 NGYVVEINSNEA
+417 NGYVVEIDSQKA

-434 IPLEPVF
+434 IPLEQVF

-446 AWHNTDFQLPQRNRI
+446 SWRNSDFQLNQRNRI
-461 SKSGLVV
+461 SKSGIVV
-468 IGLAAQSQSLELLS
+468 MGITFTGSPISLSNE
-482 KPTIV
+482 PTIV
-487 SYGFPELNGVE
+487 SYGFPELNE
-498 SLSEKTSQLVHF
+498 IQDLSEKTSQLVHF
-510 ALENHSD
+510 ALENDSD
-517 SVLDWYNIRENITRL
+517 SVLDWYDIRENITRL

-548 VLVQSVDYEF
+548 VLVQSAD

>member
-1 MEKFSNIRII
+1 MSNFSNIRII

-22 MMVVEIDDDII
+22 MMVVELDHDIF
-33 IIDAGVLFPSGDMP
+33 IIDAGILFPSSDMP

-57 YLIKNQDRVQAILLT
+57 YLIKNKDRVQAILLT

-90 VPVYASK
+90 VPVYASR
-97 LTIGLISV
+97 LTHGLISV
-105 KLREHRLLQQSDL
+105 KLREHGLLKQADL
-118 RVIEPNSPLKIGGIS
+118 HIIEPNSPLKIGS
-133 VEFFRVCHS
+133 STVEFFRVCHS

-150 IYTPHGSIVH
+150 IHTPLGSIIH
-160 TGDFKI
+160 TGDFKV

-183 LAAEGVLILLADS
+183 LASEGVLLLLADS
-196 TYAEIEGYTPSE
+196 TYAEVDGYTPSE
-208 STIQN
+208 STIQS

-219 SQAKGRIIVATFAS
+219 SQAEGRIIVATFAS

-246 RHNRKI
+246 RHNRKV

-264 MAIKM
+264 MAIKI
-269 GYLHA
+269 GYLNA
-274 ESNVLISLKEAKK
+274 EPNVLISLKEAKK
-287 LPDSKIILLATGTQG
+287 LPANKIILLATGTQG

-307 LVRMSRDEHKDVK
+307 LVRMSRNEHNDVN

-349 RLGATVFSSRNADVH
+349 RLGAKVFSSRNANVH
-364 VHGHASREDLKLLLN
+364 VHGHASREELKLLLN
-379 IVTPQFFIP
+379 IVRPKFFIP
-388 VHGEYRHLVAN
+388 IHGEYRHLVAN
-399 AELAQ
+399 AELAKLI
-404 HVGIKP
+404 GIKP

-417 NGYVVEINSNEA
+417 NGYVVDINSTEA
-429 DITDY
+429 NTTDY
-434 IPLEPVF
+434 IPLEQVF
-441 ISGQK
+441 ISGK
-446 AWHNTDFQLPQRNRI
+446 KPWYNTDFQLKERNRI

-468 IGLAAQSQSLELLS
+468 VGLAAKSRPLALLS
-482 KPTIV
+482 DPTIV
-487 SYGFPELNGVE
+487 SYGFPELNQIEG
-498 SLSEKTSQLVHF
+498 LSEKTSQLVHF
-510 ALENHSD
+510 ALENDSA
-517 SVLDWYNIRENITRL
+517 SVLDWYDIRENITRL

-548 VLVQSVDYEF
+548 ALVQPAD

>member
-1 MEKFSNIRII
+1 MSNFSKIRII

-22 MMVVEIDDDII
+22 MMVVELNDDII
-33 IIDAGVLFPSGDMP
+33 IIDAGILFPSSDMP

-57 YLIKNQDRVQAILLT
+57 YLLENQHRVQAILLT

-90 VPVYASK
+90 VPVYASR
-97 LTIGLISV
+97 LTLSLIGV
-105 KLREHRLLQQSDL
+105 KLREHGLLQRSNL
-118 RVIEPNSPLKIGGIS
+118 HVIEPNTLLNIGS
-133 VEFFRVCHS
+133 FDVEFFRVCHS

-150 IYTPHGSIVH
+150 IHTPFGAIVH

-166 DHTPIDNHK
+166 DHTPIDKHK
-175 TDFATLSR
+175 MDFATLSR
-183 LAAEGVLILLADS
+183 LAADGVLVLLADS
-196 TYAEIEGYTPSE
+196 TYAEVDGYTPSE
-208 STIQN
+208 STIQS

-219 SQAKGRIIVATFAS
+219 AQAPGRIIVATFAS

-238 QIVLDSAF
+238 QIVLDSAYK
-246 RHNRKI
+246 HDRKV

-269 GYLHA
+269 GYLNA
-274 ESNVLISLKEAKK
+274 EPNILISLKEAKK
-287 LPDSKIILLATGTQG
+287 LPASKIILLATGTQG

-307 LVRMSRDEHKDVK
+307 LVRMSRNEHKDVK

-349 RLGATVFSSRNADVH
+349 RLGARVFSSRNADVH
-364 VHGHASREDLKLLLN
+364 VHGHASREELKLLLN
-379 IVTPQFFIP
+379 VVQPKFYIP

-399 AELAQ
+399 TELAQ
-404 HVGIKP
+404 LVGIKP

-417 NGYVVEINSNEA
+417 NGYVVEIDSQKA

-434 IPLEPVF
+434 IPLEQVF

-446 AWHNTDFQLPQRNRI
+446 SWRNSDFQLNQRNRI
-461 SKSGLVV
+461 SKSGIVV
-468 IGLAAQSQSLELLS
+468 MGITFTGSPISLSNE
-482 KPTIV
+482 PTIV
-487 SYGFPELNGVE
+487 SYGFPELNE
-498 SLSEKTSQLVHF
+498 IQDLSEKTSQLVHF
-510 ALENHSD
+510 ALENDSD

-532 VADMLYKETKR
+532 VANMLYKETKR

-548 VLVQSVDYEF
+548 VLVQSAD

>member
-1 MEKFSNIRII
+1 
-11 PLGGLGEIGRN
+11 
-22 MMVVEIDDDII
+22 MMVVELNDDII
-33 IIDAGVLFPSGDMP
+33 IIDAGILFPSSDMP

-57 YLIKNQDRVQAILLT
+57 YLLENQHRVQAILLT

-90 VPVYASK
+90 VPVYASR
-97 LTIGLISV
+97 LTLSLIGV
-105 KLREHRLLQQSDL
+105 KLREHGLLQRSNL
-118 RVIEPNSPLKIGGIS
+118 HVIEPNTLLNIGS
-133 VEFFRVCHS
+133 FDVEFFRVCHS

-150 IYTPHGSIVH
+150 IHTPFGAIVH

-166 DHTPIDNHK
+166 DHTPIDKHK
-175 TDFATLSR
+175 MDFATLSR
-183 LAAEGVLILLADS
+183 LAADGVLVLLADS
-196 TYAEIEGYTPSE
+196 TYAEVDGYTPSE
-208 STIQN
+208 STIQS

-219 SQAKGRIIVATFAS
+219 AQAPGRIIVATFAS

-238 QIVLDSAF
+238 QIVLDSAYK
-246 RHNRKI
+246 HDRKV

-269 GYLHA
+269 GYLNA
-274 ESNVLISLKEAKK
+274 EPNILISLKEAKK
-287 LPDSKIILLATGTQG
+287 LPASKIILLATGTQG

-307 LVRMSRDEHKDVK
+307 LVRMSRNEHKDVK

-349 RLGATVFSSRNADVH
+349 RLGARVFSSRNADVH
-364 VHGHASREDLKLLLN
+364 VHGHASREELKLLLN
-379 IVTPQFFIP
+379 VVQPKFYIP

-399 AELAQ
+399 TELAQ
-404 HVGIKP
+404 LVGIKP

-417 NGYVVEINSNEA
+417 NGYVVEIDSQKA

-434 IPLEPVF
+434 IPLEQVF

-446 AWHNTDFQLPQRNRI
+446 SWRNSDFQLNQRNRI
-461 SKSGLVV
+461 SKSGIVV
-468 IGLAAQSQSLELLS
+468 MGITFTGSPISLSNE
-482 KPTIV
+482 PTIV
-487 SYGFPELNGVE
+487 SYGFPELNE
-498 SLSEKTSQLVHF
+498 IQDLSEKTSQLVHF
-510 ALENHSD
+510 ALENDSD

-532 VADMLYKETKR
+532 VANMLYKETKR

-548 VLVQSVDYEF
+548 VLVQSAD